1 MTSLDHKKKI
11 FDLLIRTALLA
22 TKWGMKRPAQLKIIS
37 LRGFCRSRVVNS
49 VTSLIGFDK
58 KGWLAILW
66 KYFILSATYWTFC
79 CGAIP
84 CHNLAFVQTDKIVP
98 LSCKMKTFVLLEVQF
113 GNHLFTIY
121 FIEIQ
126 FALVRKDVGV
136 FMPLA
141 WQMRKI
147 QRKLLLAWFSF
158 LKWNV

>member
-11 FDLLIRTALLA
+11 FELLIRTALLA
-22 TKWGMKRPAQLKIIS
+22 TKWGMKRPAKLEIIS
-37 LRGFCRSRVVNS
+37 LRGFCQSRVVNS

-58 KGWLAILW
+58 KGGLAILW

-98 LSCKMKTFVLLEVQF
+98 LSCKMKTFVLEVQF